1 VSYYR
6 RRFRDCQDKRR
17 TGGMLPSA
25 RIRTLVIFI
34 FFVRIVPIPALIVLG
49 IWFLMQVL
57 SVPASGRTGVAF
69 FAHIGGF
76 LIGMLLTGLFAR
88 RGRRRAT

>member
-1 VSYYR
+1 MSYYR
-6 RRFRDCQDKRR
+6 RRFRDCQDKGR

-49 IWFLMQVL
+49 IWSLMQVL
-57 SVPASGRTGVAF
+57 SVPASGRAGVAF

-76 LIGMLLTGLFAR
+76 LIGMLLTGLSVR